1 MLNVAWGSPARDPI
15 DHLNPIVDRDDIAA
29 AKAGAGAEA
38 ADDADIIHRG
48 NASSPSSTPTSTSAS
63 AAAASAAASPS
74 TATSAFDDSASASR
88 VTASA
93 SASAAAYD
101 YARAHAPT
109 TVDLSPAAAA
119 VYAPLTPPPEPPIGK
134 AGAAVFMPSQ
144 LSGEHDLS
152 GLSFASGNGS
162 GGRRGS
168 TFLRIKAKVKGMFK
182 RKSWAPKSGAGGLKG
197 QGGSGGAGGGGE
209 AGGVLPRTLTE
220 QELIRV
226 TKSQSKRRFTDGA
239 NAADLAGANARRR
252 RNFGGRL
259 SRIPRVVVDFFQT
272 KVVDPQV
279 GRRGERERECVCV
292 CVCVCVW

>member
-1 MLNVAWGSPARDPI
+1 MLHVAWASPARNPI
-15 DHLNPIVDRDDIAA
+15 DLDDIVGAEA
-29 AKAGAGAEA
+29 VAETGAEAGAGAEA
-38 ADDADIIHRG
+38 ADDADVIHRG
-48 NASSPSSTPTSTSAS
+48 NASSPSSTPTSTSPS
-63 AAAASAAASPS
+63 AAAASPS
-74 TATSAFDDSASASR
+74 VAAFDDSASAS
-88 VTASA
+88 TSTTSAAASA
-93 SASAAAYD
+93 SASAAAAYD

-197 QGGSGGAGGGGE
+197 QGGAGGAGGGRG

-220 QELIRV
+220 QELIRA
-226 TKSQSKRRFTDGA
+226 TKSQSKRRFTVGA

-252 RNFGGRL
+252 RHFGGRL
-259 SRIPRVVVDFFQT
+259 SRVPRIVVDFFQT

-279 GRRGERERECVCV
+279 GRRGEERRERERERES
-292 CVCVCVW
+292 VCVW